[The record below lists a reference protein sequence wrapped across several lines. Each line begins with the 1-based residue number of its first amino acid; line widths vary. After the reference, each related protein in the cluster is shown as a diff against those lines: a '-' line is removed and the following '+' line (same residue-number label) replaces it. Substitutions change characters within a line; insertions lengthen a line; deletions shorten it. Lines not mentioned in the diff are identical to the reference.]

1 VSRKISGAHEVI
13 GVALDA
19 IYGGW
24 GWRWILKIVR
34 PN

>member
-1 VSRKISGAHEVI
+1 VSREIFGAHEVI
-13 GVALDA
+13 SVALDT
-19 IYGGW
+19 ICGGW